1 MGKNLREHLDILL
14 RELGVVEAQD
24 LSAGQGQLVHAAAAQ
39 GQYGVQLVHHI
50 DVVQAVETI
59 PAPAHVFKAAG
70 HVFLPVEVVGP
81 VAGRAEGLLG
91 VVHHLCNLFL
101 GGQTLPLFKQ
111 IGALFQRQGV
121 HGDVAGIQGGD
132 RVQGAAEA
140 RKAVCGET
148 RDEVHVDG
156 VKAKPGGLL
165 KGAEHVGCRVGTPA
179 GPENGVNHALGVDA
193 DPVGTVRADG
203 GKLFRVL
210 DVFEKACSLNQKGA
224 QMLGL
229 HLEGPFFS
237 AQRSGAQDPSYLKNP
252 VPENYMKFLEASDK
266 IMRWSVAPELEG
278 AMDFAD
284 ELSRR
289 GILPSIAHSDAVY
302 EVAEEAYRH
311 GCSHVTHLYC
321 AMSSIVRKNAFR
333 YAGIQEAAY
342 LIDDMTVEII
352 ADGVHL
358 PKPLLQ
364 YAYKFKGPDKTA
376 LCTDAIRGAGMPD
389 GQCCMLGSKEKGQLV
404 LIEDGV
410 AKLPDRSA
418 FAGSVATT
426 DRLVRTMVNLADVPL
441 EHAVK
446 MMTLTPSRIM
456 HIDDRKGSIKAG
468 KDADFVIFDDN
479 VKVEYTIVASKVIY
493 KANN

>member
-1 MGKNLREHLDILL
+1 
-14 RELGVVEAQD
+14 
-24 LSAGQGQLVHAAAAQ
+24 
-39 GQYGVQLVHHI
+39 
-50 DVVQAVETI
+50 
-59 PAPAHVFKAAG
+59 
-70 HVFLPVEVVGP
+70 
-81 VAGRAEGLLG
+81 
-91 VVHHLCNLFL
+91 
-101 GGQTLPLFKQ
+101 
-111 IGALFQRQGV
+111 
-121 HGDVAGIQGGD
+121 
-132 RVQGAAEA
+132 
-140 RKAVCGET
+140 
-148 RDEVHVDG
+148 
-156 VKAKPGGLL
+156 
-165 KGAEHVGCRVGTPA
+165 
-179 GPENGVNHALGVDA
+179 
-193 DPVGTVRADG
+193 
-203 GKLFRVL
+203 
-210 DVFEKACSLNQKGA
+210 
-224 QMLGL
+224 
-229 HLEGPFFS
+229 
-237 AQRSGAQDPSYLKNP
+237 
-252 VPENYMKFLEASDK
+252 
-266 IMRWSVAPELEG
+266 
-278 AMDFAD
+278 
-284 ELSRR
+284 
-289 GILPSIAHSDAVY
+289 
-302 EVAEEAYRH
+302 
-311 GCSHVTHLYC
+311 
-321 AMSSIVRKNAFR
+321 MSSIVRKNAFR

-410 AKLPDRSA
+410 AKLPDRST

>member
-1 MGKNLREHLDILL
+1 MEKLIITGGKFILP
-14 RELGVVEAQD
+14 EGIVEGVSAVCDVKTGKILEIKANGEVEPD
-24 LSAGQGQLVHAAAAQ
+24 SS
-39 GQYGVQLVHHI
+39 
-50 DVVQAVETI
+50 DVVI
-59 PAPAHVFKAAG
+59 DAAG
-70 HVFLPVEVVGP
+70 RYVSPGFVDIHVHGGGGFDIMDGNVES
-81 VAGRAEGLLG
+81 
-91 VVHHLCNLFL
+91 FL
-101 GGQTLPLFKQ
+101 GMSEMHATHGTTSMLPTTLT
-111 IGALFQRQGV
+111 
-121 HGDVAGIQGGD
+121 
-132 RVQGAAEA
+132 
-140 RKAVCGET
+140 CT
-148 RDEVHVDG
+148 DE
-156 VKAKPGGLL
+156 
-165 KGAEHVGCRVGTPA
+165 E
-179 GPENGVNHALGVDA
+179 
-193 DPVGTVRADG
+193 
-203 GKLFRVL
+203 LFRVL

-468 KDADFVIFDDN
+468 KDADFVIFDNN